1 MIKKLFNQINFN
13 HQHFLQ
19 FALLFV
25 LVASLRHVA
34 WAFST
39 LESNTGACR
48 VLLVFQVE
56 QCNLFWGYSQSI
68 AVDLVIIALA
78 YGIRQRA
85 TLGLS
90 AKWYWV
96 GVAGF
101 TFIST
106 YANLLYGL
114 VFSLPVDASRDWPAL
129 TYLLVLAKPFLLS
142 AVLPIMLI
150 YISHITASA
159 QPAQRKGDAQP
170 ERKAA
175 LFPALVAEAQA
186 RGLLNQWQ
194 MEYGTKTP
202 RVGWLQG
209 KYHEATGEDL
219 RPDVADKVIV
229 AWRSENGISGRR
241 PEEAGVNGRG
251 S

>member
-1 MIKKLFNQINFN
+1 MKKVVNQFNFN

-34 WAFST
+34 WGFST
-39 LESNTGACR
+39 LESNTGACS
-48 VLLVFQVE
+48 VLLLFRVE
-56 QCNLFWGYSQSI
+56 QCNLFWGYFQSI

-114 VFSLPVDASRDWPAL
+114 VFSLPVDASRDWPRLA
-129 TYLLVLAKPFLLS
+129 YVLVLAKPFLLS

-150 YISHITASA
+150 YISHITANA
-159 QPAQRKGDAQP
+159 KPAQRSDAP
-170 ERKAA
+170 KAERKPV
-175 LFPALVAEAQA
+175 LFPALVAKAQA
-186 RGLLNQWQ
+186 LGMLNQWQ
-194 MEYGTKTP
+194 MENGTKTP
-202 RVGWLQG
+202 RVGWLQAQFEQTVG
-209 KYHEATGEDL
+209 EPLPHDIADEA
-219 RPDVADKVIV
+219 IIQ
-229 AWRSENGISGRR
+229 WRSENGISGRR
-241 PEEAGVNGRG
+241 PEEAVGVNGRG
-251 S
+251 